1 MNKCTLPPLAIEDR
15 HYRREWSFIGAL
27 VSAIDA
33 RLRHRY
39 GVGEYTGRPDC
50 IFRIQIDR
58 VSEETTLRDGTRLC
72 RDDRVVDLHLWNEQL
87 PRMAA
92 NGPTFGWALRFSR
105 GFEASLRELA
115 TYLATRPDL
124 EDVAAIRAYMSIG
137 SAAQRDQL
145 SRVVGRFGFETI
157 APTRPPTVRERARR
171 FCENILFSMMVYARN
186 PAGLRR
192 DALRR
197 DRTLAYLSRQTLQ
210 SRYGQPSSGGVG
222 RSTAMRPARFQ
233 T

>member
-1 MNKCTLPPLAIEDR
+1 MNKCNLTPLVSEDG
-15 HYRREWSFIGAL
+15 HYPRERSVIGAL
-27 VSAIDA
+27 VSAIDE
-33 RLRHRY
+33 RLRRHY

-58 VSEETTLRDGTRLC
+58 LNEDATLRDGTRLC
-72 RDDRVVDLHLWNEQL
+72 RNDRIVDLHLWNEQL

-92 NGPTFGWALRFSR
+92 KGPTVGWALRFNR

-197 DRTLAYLSRQTLQ
+197 DRTLAYLSRRTLQ
-210 SRYGQPSSGGVG
+210 SRYAPPSSGGVWNL
-222 RSTAMRPARFQ
+222 RSARFP